1 MNQEEKAV
9 GKVKIGKIMDAHG
22 IRGEIGVVVF
32 SGDVS
37 WIDDAE
43 VLYIP
48 RKNVFEEHK
57 IKKIRPHKKGF
68 ICHLENFLDRNKAE
82 EYKGREVWVDED
94 IFVSEDGESIYL
106 SEILH
111 FEVIDSQ
118 MGSLGRIEAFSSNGI
133 QDLLVIHQEGKEI
146 EIPFVKEFVLNI
158 DFENQKIE
166 MELPEGLLQ
175 INEGG
180 DADDPEQRQELTDDE
195 E

>member
-1 MNQEEKAV
+1 MNQD
-9 GKVKIGKIMDAHG
+9 GKIKIGKIMDAHG
-22 IRGEIGVVVF
+22 IRGEIGVVVD

-43 VLYIP
+43 VLYIL
-48 RKNVFEEHK
+48 RKNIFEEHK
-57 IKKIRPHKKGF
+57 IKKIRAHKKGF
-68 ICHLENFLDRNKAE
+68 ICLLEDFLDRNKAE

-94 IFVSEDGESIYL
+94 IFVSEDGDSLYL

-118 MGSLGRIEAFSSNGI
+118 LGPLGKIDAFSSNGI
-133 QDLLVIHQEGKEI
+133 QDLLVITQADKEI
-146 EIPFVKEFVLNI
+146 EIPFVKEFVIDI
-158 DFENQKIE
+158 DFENKKIE

-180 DADDPEQRQELTDDE
+180 DADDPEQRQESHDE

>member
-68 ICHLENFLDRNKAE
+68 ICHLENFLDRNTAE
-82 EYKGREVWVDED
+82 ENKGREVWVDEN
-94 IFVSEDGESIYL
+94 IFVSADGESIYL
-106 SEILH
+106 SEILN

-118 MGSLGRIEAFSSNGI
+118 LGSLGHIGAFSSNGI
-133 QDLLVIHQEGKEI
+133 QDLLVIQQDNKEI

-158 DFENQKIE
+158 DFENKKIQ

-180 DADDPEQRQELTDDE
+180 DADDPGQRQELTDDE